1 MKKIEIEL
9 DDREYD
15 FIQKIKSLYQEEEG
29 MLPFERFLIRVG
41 VGAYIKFILT
51 GSILE
56 SQEADF
62 LWSELIK
69 IILKGYSEWI
79 DEIKAADRRIP
90 QTMFG

>member
-15 FIQKIKSLYQEEEG
+15 FIQKIKSLYQEGEEV
-29 MLPFERFLIRVG
+29 LPFERFLIRVG
-41 VGAYIKFILT
+41 IGAYIKLILT

-62 LWSELIK
+62 LWSE
-69 IILKGYSEWI
+69 
-79 DEIKAADRRIP
+79 
-90 QTMFG
+90 